1 VEYTYI
7 SSIYLAYG
15 PVMALNI
22 KNPEADRLVREIAA
36 TTHTS
41 YTEVV
46 LTALREKLAREVG
59 RRSSIRL
66 REEVAR
72 IQERMAQLPTLDPR
86 KPDEILGYD
95 DDGVPR

>member
-1 VEYTYI
+1 
-7 SSIYLAYG
+7 
-15 PVMALNI
+15 MALNI

-59 RRSSIRL
+59 RHSSLRL
-66 REEVAR
+66 RDEVTR
-72 IQERMAQLPTLDPR
+72 IQQRVAQLPVLDPR
-86 KPDEILGYD
+86 TPNEILGYD
-95 DDGVPR
+95 DHGVPR

>member
-1 VEYTYI
+1 
-7 SSIYLAYG
+7 
-15 PVMALNI
+15 MALNI